1 MQMVN
6 MKNEEKEC
14 DCDMEHKAQGLM
26 PEKPEYP
33 YGLSIDLGEESL
45 AKLEMEKLPQV
56 GEEMMVHAK
65 VTVKA
70 VSQSDY
76 EGKKSRN
83 VCFQI
88 TDMAIDMP
96 KDLNKVA
103 QKFYEK
109 K

>member
-1 MQMVN
+1 

-14 DCDMEHKAQGLM
+14 DCDMEEKAQGLM
-26 PEKPEYP
+26 PEKPKYP
-33 YGLSIDLGEESL
+33 YGLSIDLGEESIV
-45 AKLEMEKLPQV
+45 KLGLDKLPNV
-56 GEEMMVHAK
+56 GEEMMIHAK

-70 VSQSDY
+70 VSQNMY
-76 EGKKSRN
+76 EDKKQRN

>member
-6 MKNEEKEC
+6 MKSEEKEC

-45 AKLEMEKLPQV
+45 EKLGIEKLPAC
-56 GEEMMVHAK
+56 GESMQIHAM

-70 VSQSDY
+70 VSQSEY

-83 VCFQI
+83 MCLQI